1 MIAHCVR
8 VGQYHADQ
16 GCLPFGNF
24 ESPSDRFGNL
34 EGSVRSAGGRSLVG
48 GVADLI
54 EAGLNEAAG
63 SVWRYGDWG
72 FGLGL
77 G

>member
-1 MIAHCVR
+1 MTPNI
-8 VGQYHADQ
+8 
-16 GCLPFGNF
+16 CLRQR
-24 ESPSDRFGNL
+24 ESQIKPHGNL

-72 FGLGL
+72 FGVGF